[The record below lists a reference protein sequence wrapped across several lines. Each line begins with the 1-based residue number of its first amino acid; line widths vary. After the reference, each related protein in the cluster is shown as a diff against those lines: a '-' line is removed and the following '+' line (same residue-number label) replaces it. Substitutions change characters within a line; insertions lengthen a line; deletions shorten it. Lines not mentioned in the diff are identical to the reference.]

1 MYVGA
6 GIGQQNPS
14 RHLPALSSAS
24 GLSPSTVRPSQGWAA
39 LPHHLAPSLAH
50 AWRDEEHAESR
61 PSHPVSRQC
70 HPQCSGLP
78 RALGDMGLAQ
88 GTAGLA
94 GAGGWTSG
102 HPWAQTADGWD
113 RWTRDRRTRHS
124 GQDVQPGDAG
134 QRGRAQWAAPRRG
147 LCWRRWKG
155 AWPAAA
161 RLAVGRVAAAG
172 PHDGSTQWRQRAPP
186 SGTHGRALLPQPKP
200 PLWPVGCS
208 ALPAASAGGQA
219 RLAVAVHPVTPGSV
233 GHPHRPTHVGFPTV
247 RRLLQH
253 RETVSQCLRLW
264 AFPFPAA
271 NGCTAPLA
279 QQPALQ
285 GCHRGSRE
293 PAATSSPSR
302 GRPRAGETCPG
313 RSAPCLCT

>member
-113 RWTRDRRTRHS
+113 RWTRDRRTRRS

-172 PHDGSTQWRQRAPP
+172 PHDGTTQWRQRAPP
-186 SGTHGRALLPQPKP
+186 IWDPWQS
-200 PLWPVGCS
+200 S
-208 ALPAASAGGQA
+208 AASTQA
-219 RLAVAVHPVTPGSV
+219 PAVAGWVQCPSRSLRWWPGTAGCGSAPCDAWLS
-233 GHPHRPTHVGFPTV
+233 GPSSPTHPRGVS
-247 RRLLQH
+247 H
-253 RETVSQCLRLW
+253 CETTPATPRNCVPMPAPLG
-264 AFPFPAA
+264 FPFPRSKWLHGPVGSAA
-271 NGCTAPLA
+271 G
-279 QQPALQ
+279 
-285 GCHRGSRE
+285 
-293 PAATSSPSR
+293 AAGVSPR
-302 GRPRAGETCPG
+302 LP
-313 RSAPCLCT
+313 